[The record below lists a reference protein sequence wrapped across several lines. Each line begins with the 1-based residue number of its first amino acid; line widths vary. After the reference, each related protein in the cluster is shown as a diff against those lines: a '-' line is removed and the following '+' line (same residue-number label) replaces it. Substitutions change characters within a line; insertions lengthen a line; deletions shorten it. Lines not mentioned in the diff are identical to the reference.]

1 MTQGRQNGDQSMKNG
16 ASRTK
21 AAGGIVFSD
30 AEERAVESI
39 NAEMRV
45 VNGARLA
52 IGKTVDAL
60 VQERG
65 DESRYGEDTL
75 GRLARHPRLG
85 CCEENL
91 RRYWHY
97 YLLFKEYGNEL
108 RQVAP
113 SLSYSHHYQLSRI
126 LDTEDEDSQR
136 ATIVAMAKKAVDE
149 GLTATELQQAISSHL
164 DTMGKL
170 TRGGKKGREA
180 DCVTTREPEAD
191 AYDALIEM
199 SETVVK
205 SMASIP
211 TQPDLKRIGALKCA
225 ANQLAFAYIQLVKAL
240 VGTGDADA
248 MEDAKRVGESLAAAI
263 ADGKI
268 DGGTDNVNA

>member
-1 MTQGRQNGDQSMKNG
+1 MKNG
-16 ASRTK
+16 SSRTK
-21 AAGGIVFSD
+21 TVGGIVYGP
-30 AEERAVESI
+30 AEEHAVESI

-52 IGKTVDAL
+52 IGRIVDEL

-75 GRLARHPRLG
+75 GRLSRHPNLG

-97 YLLFKEYGNEL
+97 YLLLKEYGDEL

-136 ATIVAMAKKAVDE
+136 ETIVALAKKAADE
-149 GLTATELQQAISSHL
+149 GLTATELQEAISAHL
-164 DTMGKL
+164 DTIGKL
-170 TRGGKKGREA
+170 TGGGRKDREDDRMA
-180 DCVTTREPEAD
+180 TSEPEDD

-205 SMASIP
+205 AMASIP
-211 TQPDLKRIGALKCA
+211 AQPDLKRVAALKCT
-225 ANQLAFAYIQLVKAL
+225 ANQLAFAYIQLVRAL

-248 MEDAKRVGESLAAAI
+248 LEDARKVGESLAATI
-263 ADGKI
+263 ANGKI
-268 DGGTDNVNA
+268 DGGTSNVTP